1 MLSKLKTTSVRKL
14 KATDYKKI
22 FVNYISSK
30 ELVFKTCKNLLK
42 LSHKSNQKMG
52 KRHEETFQEKG
63 HTHKN
68 EHMKKG
74 EEYKGR

>member
-1 MLSKLKTTSVRKL
+1 
-14 KATDYKKI
+14 
-22 FVNYISSK
+22 
-30 ELVFKTCKNLLK
+30 
-42 LSHKSNQKMG
+42 MG